1 MIDQV
6 LCLKMKPYS
15 PPALHTCT
23 GKLSILTP
31 DILNGCIGIRLLQCL
46 IFVLVVNA

>member
-6 LCLKMKPYS
+6 LSKNE
-15 PPALHTCT
+15 TI
-23 GKLSILTP
+23 LSSSLTYFYWELS
-31 DILNGCIGIRLLQCL
+31 ILNGCIRIRLLQYL